1 MPLDKI
7 QRTVTIFTPTY
18 NRDKYISNLFDSLCK
33 QTVLPCEWIIVDQG
47 DDSTREL
54 VNGFID
60 KASFPVIYKRLDGER
75 GIGRALNLMMGIA
88 QGNLVMKIDDDDTLS
103 PDAIETVLKME
114 STIEDKEKYAGVGGL
129 RQYPDGRAIG
139 GEWNHETEWFDC
151 TNLERGKNGLYGDKA
166 EAYYL
171 NVLREYGP
179 MPTVTGEYYTWEGV
193 LWDRIA
199 HAGKKIRWFNKK
211 IYCTRYLPG
220 GATDTRVEARKSNFY
235 TYTVLIS
242 ERMNYSEIPFLSRLK
257 QCCRYF
263 EIARE
268 KKIPYRKLKHYF
280 AKCKGLAFLGY
291 YGSIITKHIPQ
302 NNLEYRI

>member
-1 MPLDKI
+1 MNETK
-7 QRTVTIFTPTY
+7 VTIFTPTY
-18 NRDKYISNLFDSLCK
+18 NRDRYITNLYKSLCT
-33 QTVLPCEWIIVDQG
+33 QTVLPYEWIIVDQG
-47 DDSTREL
+47 NDKTRDMAKQ
-54 VNGFID
+54 FIKD
-60 KASFPVIYKRLDGER
+60 AIFPVIYKRLDGER
-75 GIGRALNLMMGIA
+75 GIGRAFNLMMGIA
-88 QGNLVMKIDDDDTLS
+88 QGDLVMKVDDDDTLT
-103 PDAIETVLKME
+103 PDAIEAVIKME

-129 RQYPDGRAIG
+129 RQYPDGRVIG
-139 GEWNHETEWFDC
+139 GEWNHDTEWFDC
-151 TNLERGKNGLYGDKA
+151 TNLERGKNGLNGDKA

-171 NVLREYGP
+171 DVMKEFGP
-179 MPTVTGEYYTWEGV
+179 IPTIRGEYFTWEGV

-211 IYCTRYLPG
+211 IYCTQYLPG

-242 ERMNYSEIPFLSRLK
+242 ERMNYSEIPFSSRLK

-280 AKCKGLAFLGY
+280 AKCKSLAFLGY
-291 YGSIITKHIPQ
+291 FGSIITKHIPQ
-302 NNLEYRI
+302 NNLEYRS